1 MTDADTLTATGFA
14 HLIHLSDDRAVFEHA
29 LLSEPRIEHGY
40 CVDDVA
46 RALVV
51 ICREPALDETLRGLL
66 RRCLVF
72 TTAAIEADGACHNRM
87 DVSGVWTD
95 FADTKDWW
103 GRAIWG
109 LGVVATHAPDAD
121 SRSTALIAFERAVC
135 RRSAAP
141 RAMAFAALG
150 AGEVLL
156 ARPDHADAR
165 ALLQDA
171 VKSIGPTD
179 RDPSWPWPEVR
190 LAYGNGAI
198 VEALLIAGA
207 ALPDDAALSSGL
219 LLLDFLLRTETR
231 DDHLSVTPVGGR
243 ARDDSSPGFDQQPI
257 EAAALA
263 DACAR
268 AYAITGDERW
278 RQGVELAW
286 SWFVGKNDNGTF
298 MVDLETGAGF
308 DGLHRVGRNLNQ
320 GAESTIA
327 AISTRQNASRLG
339 LIT

>member
-1 MTDADTLTATGFA
+1 MIEPDVLTATGFA

-51 ICREPALDETLRGLL
+51 LCREPALDVVLGRLL
-66 RRCLVF
+66 ERCLAF
-72 TTAAIEADGACHNRM
+72 TAAAVDVDGACHNRM

-95 FADTKDWW
+95 VPDTKDWW

-109 LGVVATHAPDAD
+109 LGLVATHGPDAHT
-121 SRSTALIAFERAVC
+121 RSTALVAFERAVG

-156 ARPDHADAR
+156 ADPDHAHAR
-165 ALLQDA
+165 ALLRDSVA
-171 VKSIGPTD
+171 SIGPA
-179 RDPSWPWPEVR
+179 RPDPSWPWPEDR

-198 VEALLIAGA
+198 AEALLIAGA

-219 LLLDFLLRTETR
+219 ILLDFLLRTETR
-231 DDHLSVTPVGGR
+231 DDHLSPTPVGGR
-243 ARDDSSPGFDQQPI
+243 ALGENSPGFDQQPI

-268 AYAITGDERW
+268 AYTITGDDRW

-286 SWFVGKNDNGTF
+286 SWFVGNNDNGTF

-339 LIT
+339 LTT